1 MKITEYPQIGKL
13 DKQNIFLIDG
23 PNGTKIIN
31 GENFPFAVMNLTA
44 AEMHRMIF
52 RGKNIGASL
61 STEQKAHIQD
71 GSFEDLWLGDYWA
84 INGINWRIV
93 DVDYWYNT
101 GTTAFTKHH
110 LVVMPDTALY
120 SAQMNTT
127 AITTGG
133 YVGSLM
139 YTSNLTNAKTIV
151 NSAFGGAV
159 LTHRELLVNAVSN
172 GYSSAGAWYDSSVEL
187 PNEPMMYG
195 SYINTPAGDGTI
207 IPYRNTIDKSQLA
220 LFQVCPRFIVDRSSN
235 QWLRDVVS
243 ADSFAVVHSNSV
255 ADIGA
260 SSANYASV
268 RPVFAIG

>member
-71 GSFEDLWLGDYWA
+71 GSFEDLWLGDYWV

-93 DVDYWYNT
+93 DVDYWHNT
-101 GTTAFTKHH
+101 GDINFIKPH
-110 LVVMPDTALY
+110 LVIMPDKSLYTAPIN
-120 SAQMNTT
+120 ATRV
-127 AITTGG
+127 TTGG
-133 YVGSLM
+133 YAGSLM
-139 YTSNLTNAKTIV
+139 RTSNLTSAKTIV
-151 NSAFGGAV
+151 NSAFGSAV
-159 LTHRELLVNAVSN
+159 LTHREILTNAVVS
-172 GYSSAGAWYDSSVEL
+172 GYPSASAWFDSTVDL
-187 PNEPMMYG
+187 PNEIMIYG
-195 SYINTPAGDGTI
+195 SFIYTPAGNGTVFVD
-207 IPYRNTIDKSQLA
+207 RTTNNMTQLA
-220 LFQVCPRFIVDRSSN
+220 LFSVVPKVAKIRESY
-235 QWLRDVVS
+235 WLRDVVYGE
-243 ADSFAVVHSNSV
+243 DFALVDASGAASV
-255 ADIGA
+255 GSTDG
-260 SSANYASV
+260 SCGV